1 MLIKDIEKCDRFAA
15 ADNTFLCELIHP
27 GRDEFALPYSIA
39 HAVIKPDRESL
50 SHRLKESSE
59 IYYILDGKGVIYV
72 GEEAAEVKKG
82 QAIYIPPG
90 VWQHIRNVGNT
101 DLEILCIVNPYWT
114 AEAEEVASEDDAD

>member
-1 MLIKDIEKCDRFAA
+1 MLIKDIEKCDSFAA

-39 HAVIKPDRESL
+39 HAVIKPDNESL

-72 GEEAAEVKKG
+72 GEEVAEVKKG